1 MLIIITQIIIQ
12 ILRKK
17 PALLKFN
24 SYKKGMPFLRRF
36 NWKGRCTSTYCMIPI
51 TSFIKI
57 QKSFSGVSP
66 VHSKNNVII
75 TAENV
80 KEHRLMP
87 KAITVVINAVL

>member
-1 MLIIITQIIIQ
+1 
-12 ILRKK
+12 
-17 PALLKFN
+17 
-24 SYKKGMPFLRRF
+24 
-36 NWKGRCTSTYCMIPI
+36 MIPI

-66 VHSKNNVII
+66 VHNKNNVII